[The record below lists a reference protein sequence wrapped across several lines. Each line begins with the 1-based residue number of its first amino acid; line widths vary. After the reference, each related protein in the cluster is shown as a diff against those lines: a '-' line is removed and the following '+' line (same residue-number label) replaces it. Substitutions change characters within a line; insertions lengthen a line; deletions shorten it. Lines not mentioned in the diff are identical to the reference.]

1 MTEVGKRIYKR
12 AVITGAAGDIK
23 VVTAVAN
30 HRIAV
35 HGYVIC
41 ADNLAEG
48 TVRFESE
55 AAGTALT
62 GAMHIG
68 MFAQKADSV
77 IVCPFS
83 EVPWFITD
91 AEALAT
97 DDDLSLEA
105 TGTGA
110 YGHLIYSLIRV
121 RDD

>member
-1 MTEVGKRIYKR
+1 MAVGQRKYYH
-12 AVITGAAGDIK
+12 AVISGGAGDIT

-41 ADNLAEG
+41 SDNLAEG
-48 TVRFESE
+48 SVRWESE

-62 GAMHIG
+62 GVMPLG
-68 MFAQKADSV
+68 MFAQKMNGI

-110 YGHLIYSLIRV
+110 YGHVIYSLIPIR
-121 RDD
+121 